1 MPNFKK
7 DKSKFKMSGFKAHS
21 KSSHMYKGGKWS
33 HMRKADDTLVE
44 GAGDAVE
51 QLDIKG
57 KDASQAIGDAM
68 EAVDKKKKEKEEK
81 EAMDKLASQQSKMGD
96 ILGELTERERNK

>member
-1 MPNFKK
+1 MSTLKK

-51 QLDIKG
+51 QIEVKGEAANQAISDTMEKIAKLKKG
-57 KDASQAIGDAM
+57 K
-68 EAVDKKKKEKEEK
+68 EE
-81 EAMDKLASQQSKMGD
+81 EEEEEEEY
-96 ILGELTERERNK
+96 GEGTVK

>member
-1 MPNFKK
+1 MTTFKK
-7 DKSKFKMSGFKAHS
+7 DKSKFKMSGFKAYS

-51 QLDIKG
+51 QLDKI
-57 KDASQAIGDAM
+57 
-68 EAVDKKKKEKEEK
+68 KEKEEK